1 MPDWLDTPADAVVV
15 LTLFS
20 ILMGGLVWVIK
31 AQISMQKEFK
41 PNGGSSTRDQ
51 LNRIE
56 HKIDNHIHWHLERTD
71 SK

>member
-51 LNRIE
+51 L
-56 HKIDNHIHWHLERTD
+56 D
-71 SK
+71 SMSGLPPLNAATTRAPFT

>member
-20 ILMGGLVWVIK
+20 ILMGGLVWLIK
-31 AQISMQKEFK
+31 AQVSMQKEFK
-41 PNGGSSTRDQ
+41 PNGGASTRDQ

-56 HKIDNHIHWHLERTD
+56 QKIDNHIHWHLENG